1 MTSAAIFLPNP
12 CEQVRTTCRQW
23 MEEEPF
29 VGHWLGATSATNPTP
44 STAGR
49 RSVKIHPEH
58 IPRLAQDI
66 LERKRSSPTWI
77 EWDEEKWHYSGDS
90 YCGSLAQKKE
100 RIAMYILAL
109 DAINFCFWP
118 PRSDQSK
125 HEINPLEYDHLAVA
139 LKHLAE
145 TDDDHQKQ
153 PGDDG
158 TGEGG
163 GGDHSNNNNI
173 QSSSIVQSEATY
185 AFSPSKLAQM
195 TPEKM
200 QALLEPYLKGQELD
214 NIATRA
220 HLWKELGTSLL
231 EHFHGSA
238 TCLLAA
244 SENNAPQ
251 LVKLMTSHFPGF
263 RDATVTEDATGSSS
277 DPSSK
282 VFFFLKRAQIFVG
295 DVNAAL
301 KLGLS
306 GMDQLTTF
314 ADYRVP
320 QILRHF
326 EILEYAPESLACQVD
341 EGREILA
348 GSYDELSIR
357 AATVVAVED
366 LVEYLNSQCHPLP
379 DDSSA
384 PSDAAS
390 TITTGESAK
399 GTPFFTAMGVDWYLW
414 QVGERMHQQGA
425 MKPFHK
431 VRTTFY

>member
-1 MTSAAIFLPNP
+1 MDGGGT
-12 CEQVRTTCRQW
+12 
-23 MEEEPF
+23 
-29 VGHWLGATSATNPTP
+29 LGTRPLA
-44 STAGR
+44 R
-49 RSVKIHPEH
+49 RDLHHH

-66 LERKRSSPTWI
+66 LDRKRTSPSWI

-100 RIAMYILAL
+100 RIALYILAL

-125 HEINPLEYDHLAVA
+125 HEINTLEYDHLAVA

-145 TDDDHQKQ
+145 TDDDHHQQQ
-153 PGDDG
+153 PGEDG

-163 GGDHSNNNNI
+163 GGDHNNSNI
-173 QSSSIVQSEATY
+173 QSSSIAQSEATY
-185 AFSPSKLAQM
+185 AFSPFNLAQM
-195 TPEKM
+195 TPDKM
-200 QALLEPYLKGQELD
+200 QALLEPYLKGQQLD

-238 TCLLAA
+238 TCLLAT

-251 LVKLMTSHFPGF
+251 LVKLMTTHFPGF
-263 RDATVTEDATGSSS
+263 RDAIVTGDGDAPGGSSS
-277 DPSSK
+277 SHPSRK
-282 VFFFLKRAQIFVG
+282 VFVFLKRAQIFVG

-341 EGREILA
+341 EGREIPA

-366 LVEYLNSQCHPLP
+366 LVEYLNRQCHPHP
-379 DDSSA
+379 QDDASS
-384 PSDAAS
+384 PSDADSS
-390 TITTGESAK
+390 TMTTGDTTQ
-399 GTPFFTAMGVDWYLW
+399 GNPFFTAMGVDWYLW

-431 VRTTFY
+431 VCTTFY

>member
-1 MTSAAIFLPNP
+1 MTSAAIFLQNP

-23 MEEEPF
+23 MEEEP
-29 VGHWLGATSATNPTP
+29 VVSSWLGETSMTNPNPTT
-44 STAGR
+44 SGR

-66 LERKRSSPTWI
+66 LDRKRSSPSWI
-77 EWDEEKWHYSGDS
+77 VWDEEKWHYAGDS
-90 YCGSLAQKKE
+90 YFGSLARKKE
-100 RIAMYILAL
+100 RIALYIFAL

-118 PRSDQSK
+118 PRADQCE

-145 TDDDHQKQ
+145 ADDHQAA
-153 PGDDG
+153 DG
-158 TGEGG
+158 TESASLG
-163 GGDHSNNNNI
+163 GGDDNNDNS

-185 AFSPSKLAQM
+185 AFSPSNLAQM

-200 QALLEPYLKGQELD
+200 QALLEPHLQGQELD
-214 NIATRA
+214 NMAIRA
-220 HLWKELGTSLL
+220 LLWKELGTSLL

-251 LVKLMTSHFPGF
+251 LVKLVTTHFPGF
-263 RDATVTEDATGSSS
+263 RDAIATEDAMGSSH
-277 DPSSK
+277 PTI
-282 VFFFLKRAQIFVG
+282 FLKRAQILVG

-301 KLGLS
+301 KLGFS

-341 EGREILA
+341 EGQEILA

-366 LVEYLNSQCHPLP
+366 LVEYLNHCHHQD
-379 DDSSA
+379 DDS
-384 PSDAAS
+384 PSDNAGS
-390 TITTGESAK
+390 TTGEKAK